1 MKKIL
6 LTVSMFIGLTSALL
20 AQSPEKFNYQAVARD
35 ASGVVIANQAVSFRI
50 SILQGGSSG
59 ANVYSETHNVTTND
73 FGLVNMAIGTG
84 VIASGNFPSIDWGND
99 IFFVQIEMD
108 AAGGT
113 NYQLMGSQQLVSV
126 PYALH
131 AETVGNDQVDDA
143 DADPNNEIQSLSISG
158 QDLTI
163 SSGNTITLPASG
175 VTLDEAYDFGGAG
188 AGRTITADAG
198 EVDIQSTV
206 ANGIGLRTTNS
217 NTGVGVLASSTN
229 AGNTFSTIQAS
240 TNSSSTIASAIVG
253 NSDGAAWGVSGQV
266 TAAAT
271 AEAAVYGSNLRTNG
285 GHGVLG
291 IGFNGTVGQTNYS
304 SGIAVFGQNF
314 DAVAP
319 LGNGIGVAGS
329 GYWGVVGED
338 MYLGAQAGA
347 YGVYSNGN
355 LGATGTKTFLIDH
368 PTDPENKFLRHYS
381 VESDEILNV
390 YRGTESFTSN
400 EVTVQLPDYVEL
412 VNINFSYHLTAIGG
426 QADLYIKEEL
436 DNGQFIIAG
445 GTPGMKVSWQVYGER
460 NDAYIQQ
467 SEDIRNP
474 EPLKTE
480 RQQGKYL
487 MPHLFNQP
495 AEKAIINT
503 SGAKENA
510 SQTVIKI
517 AE

>member
-1 MKKIL
+1 MKRIL
-6 LTVSMFIGLTSALL
+6 LTLSMFIGFTSALL
-20 AQSPEKFNYQAVARD
+20 SQSPEKFNYQAVARD
-35 ASGVVIANQAVSFRI
+35 ASGTIIANQSVSFRI

-59 ANVYSETHNVTTND
+59 TSVYSETHSVSTND

-84 VIASGNFPSIDWGND
+84 TIASGNFSSIDWGND

-108 AAGGT
+108 ASGGT

-143 DADPNNEIQSLSISG
+143 DADPNNEIQSLSIVG
-158 QDLTI
+158 QDLSI

-188 AGRTITADAG
+188 AGRLITADAG
-198 EVDIQSTV
+198 EVEIQSSVT
-206 ANGIGLRTTNS
+206 NGIGLRTTNS
-217 NTGVGVLASSTN
+217 NTGVGVLANSTN
-229 AGNTFSTIQAS
+229 AANTFSTIQAS
-240 TNSSSTIASAIVG
+240 TNSSSTVASAIVG
-253 NSDGAAWGVSGQV
+253 NTDGAAWGVSGQV
-266 TAAAT
+266 TSGAT

-291 IGFNGTVGQTNYS
+291 IGFNGLVGQTDYS
-304 SGIAVFGQNF
+304 TGIAVFGENA
-314 DAVAP
+314 DAIAP

-338 MYLGAQAGA
+338 MYLGGQAGA
-347 YGVYSNGN
+347 YGVFSNGN
-355 LGATGTKTFLIDH
+355 LGASGTKTFLIDH
-368 PTDPENKFLRHYS
+368 PADPENKFLRHYS

-390 YRGTESFTSN
+390 YRGTETFSGN
-400 EVTVQLPDYVEL
+400 EVTIKLPDYVEL
-412 VNINFSYHLTAIGG
+412 VNTNFSYHLTAIGG
-426 QADLYIKEEL
+426 QANLYIKQEL
-436 DNGQFIIAG
+436 ENGEFVIAG
-445 GTPGMKVSWQVYGER
+445 GLPGMKVSWQLYGER

-467 SEDIRNP
+467 SADIKNP

-480 RQQGKYL
+480 RHQGKYL
-487 MPHLFNQP
+487 MPYLFDQS
-495 AEKAIINT
+495 ADKAIINH
-503 SGAKENA
+503 SSSKE
-510 SQTVIKI
+510 IKQVQLGI